1 MKNNT
6 KVYTGLAIA
15 TLLSLSAVSQQVSAA
30 DSTTTDKTVQKANT
44 PELISNKT
52 VVNINYVPGYGIA
65 VWDAPGNGH
74 VVPGK
79 NLKTGTKWKTGGY
92 VTVNG
97 VKWYNLGGKQWI
109 SEKYADET
117 KGEIQTG
124 VTISNQQGV
133 GVVYNTTVGANIWN
147 APEGKM
153 TNRILKV
160 GSKWK
165 IFKVALGRSGTYY
178 NLGGNQWVLGK
189 YLDVSS
195 NDESSAT
202 KYVMPV
208 KKVIKITN
216 SAGVK
221 VFNSPEAN
229 GVWTGQVLKSG
240 SSWKVSYELNNGF
253 LWQKVGTN
261 QWIQAYLTI

>member
-1 MKNNT
+1 MLKKNT
-6 KVYTGLAIA
+6 KVYTGLAVA
-15 TLLSLSAVSQQVSAA
+15 TVLSLTAASQQVFAA
-30 DSTTTDKTVQKANT
+30 DSTTPETTVQEVKT
-44 PELISNKT
+44 PELVPYKT
-52 VVNINYVPGYGIA
+52 VVKINYVPGYGIA

-133 GVVYNTTVGANIWN
+133 GVVYNTTAGANIWN

-189 YLDVSS
+189 YLDVSTIR
-195 NDESSAT
+195 D
-202 KYVMPV
+202 
-208 KKVIKITN
+208 
-216 SAGVK
+216 
-221 VFNSPEAN
+221 
-229 GVWTGQVLKSG
+229 
-240 SSWKVSYELNNGF
+240 
-253 LWQKVGTN
+253 GTN
-261 QWIQAYLTI
+261 TSLQQMAQN